1 MKFILCLILMYS
13 VQGCDSKQTN
23 AATNSSVQEP
33 SNDASLITNQK
44 QEIHRVSVLE
54 VIQVENYTYLRVKE
68 GEKELW
74 IAVPAIEV
82 KPGEILYYASG
93 MLMTKFESKELK
105 RTFDNILFVDKISK
119 DQTAFEPKKD
129 TAVALPPNHVNI
141 SNSVQNTP
149 AMGSSKDSIKQNIKI
164 EPAKNGISI
173 AELLKNPKA
182 YEGKTIIVKGK
193 VTKYIAGVMGKNWV
207 HIQDGTDYKGK
218 FELVIT
224 TSAELKDGET
234 ATFEG
239 SITLNKDLGY
249 GYFYEIL
256 LEDAKLIK

>member
-1 MKFILCLILMYS
+1 MKFFLSLILLFS
-13 VQGCDSKQTN
+13 IQSC
-23 AATNSSVQEP
+23 NSNQVSNKENTEVREP
-33 SNDASLITNQK
+33 LRESSLSNNQK
-44 QEIHRVSVLE
+44 QDVHKVSVLE
-54 VIQVENYTYLRVKE
+54 IIQVANYTYLRVK
-68 GEKELW
+68 KENNDFW
-74 IAVPAIEV
+74 IAAPALNV
-82 KPGEILYYASG
+82 KPGDILYYQGG

-193 VTKYIAGVMGKNWV
+193 VTKYIADVMGKNWV

-249 GYFYEIL
+249 GYFYDIL